1 MTAQLRRRR
10 VSSPAP
16 FRAGACRVGG
26 RPNKPSV
33 ARERIAV
40 LALQRL
46 GDVLTGARVTDAL
59 ARRRETATVELVHWD
74 ATAQAAAMLP
84 GIARRHALPFGGL
97 RRRTRIHPV
106 AAVRSLHRHVDRIV
120 DGGGFDTVVNLSST
134 RFACW
139 LAPALLRAGGRV
151 LGPAIDGL
159 GRYVASHPA
168 IDHLNDWGSDPEL
181 GVFAHQD
188 LYALAA
194 GVRLSGFAGL
204 RDGGGRRD
212 GPVVAHPFG
221 SERSKDWRDVAAW
234 RELVGRAGAALGR
247 AVVVVGAPAEREAL
261 QAIALGTFAT
271 VMTCPLPEYAELLRD
286 AAGLLSVDTVAIHL
300 AAAVGCPTVVLRQ
313 GPARGHAFVPG
324 ATALCVDARSEPASI
339 EDVLALAL
347 RQFSPSPVPLSG
359 SAALL
364 ERVRV
369 RAAWRD
375 DHGLLG
381 LSTPQWLRALA
392 SWHDED
398 RDDARWRGL
407 WRSHWAGEPLRAD
420 VLTQLAQGRS
430 EAGRRRWRTL
440 CDGSGPL
447 AIAARRVAAVSPDAG
462 RSAA

>member
-1 MTAQLRRRR
+1 M
-10 VSSPAP
+10 
-16 FRAGACRVGG
+16 
-26 RPNKPSV
+26 

-59 ARRRETATVELVHWD
+59 ARRRDTATLELVHWD
-74 ATAQAAAMLP
+74 ATAQAATMLP
-84 GIARRHALPFGGL
+84 GVARWHALPFSGL

-106 AAVRSLHRHVDRIV
+106 AAVRSLHRFVERIV

-139 LAPALLRAGGRV
+139 LAPALARAGGRV
-151 LGPAIDGL
+151 LGPAIDDL

-234 RELVGRAGAALGR
+234 RELVGRAAASLGR
-247 AVVVVGAPAEREAL
+247 PVVIVGAPAEREAL
-261 QAIALGTFAT
+261 TAIAQGSFAT
-271 VMTCPLPEYAELLRD
+271 VMTCPLPEYAELLRE
-286 AAGLLSVDTVAIHL
+286 AGGLISVDTVAIHL

-324 ATALCVDARSEPASI
+324 PTALCVDALGDAASV

-359 SAALL
+359 SAAML

-369 RAAWRD
+369 RAGWRD

-392 SWHDED
+392 CWHDED
-398 RDDARWRGL
+398 RDDAGWRGL
-407 WRSHWAGEPLRAD
+407 WRGHWAGEPLAAD
-420 VLTQLAQGRS
+420 TLARLAEGRS
-430 EAGRRRWRTL
+430 DAGRRRWRAL
-440 CDGSGPL
+440 QGGAGPL
-447 AIAARRVAAVSPDAG
+447 AIAARRIAAGGSEPG